1 MQPEPITT
9 PTCQSLYQATR
20 LGNKT
25 HNKSIFPINQTLFT
39 CLNISHC
46 FTLRLMLISKQT
58 LIYLPPYT
66 VATPDVTVVVSHH
79 TASSVDSIADY
90 YGFNTVVC
98 RAARIQ
104 CRHGVPSSLLTHNN
118 GSVTGGYTLHDF
130 TTGRIADNSVW
141 SANYV
146 SQPNACD
153 KKIMQDHA
161 DIVSPPRTNNNKDD
175 FLVNNILLPEKNYI
189 HK

>member
-39 CLNISHC
+39 CLISHC

-118 GSVTGGYTLHDF
+118 GSVTEVTHCMTLQQEESQ
-130 TTGRIADNSVW
+130 TTLSGPQTTFHN
-141 SANYV
+141 
-146 SQPNACD
+146 QT
-153 KKIMQDHA
+153 HA
-161 DIVSPPRTNNNKDD
+161 IRK
-175 FLVNNILLPEKNYI
+175 
-189 HK
+189 